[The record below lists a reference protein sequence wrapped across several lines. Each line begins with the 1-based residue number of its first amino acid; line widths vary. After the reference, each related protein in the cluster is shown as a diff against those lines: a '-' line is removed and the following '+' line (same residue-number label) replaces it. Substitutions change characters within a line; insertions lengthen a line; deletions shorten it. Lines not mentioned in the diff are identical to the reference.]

1 MLSKSELAIVLSK
14 MKVFD
19 EPELLK
25 EQYATD
31 SEVAAE
37 LLWSAYMNGDVKD
50 RIVADF
56 GCGTGILGIGCLLL
70 EAKKVFFVDSDS
82 KAIDVLKENLV
93 FAGKKE
99 DAEIVNRDVNEFN
112 RKADVVVQNPPFGT
126 KKRHAD
132 RAFLEKAMKTAD
144 IIYSFHK
151 PESLDFINRLS
162 KEKGFAVT
170 HVFRYS
176 LPIKKAFSFHKKR
189 VRQIGVACCRLEK
202 TR

>member
-1 MLSKSELAIVLSK
+1 MMLSKSELAIVLSK

-93 FAGKKE
+93 F
-99 DAEIVNRDVNEFN
+99 
-112 RKADVVVQNPPFGT
+112 
-126 KKRHAD
+126 
-132 RAFLEKAMKTAD
+132 
-144 IIYSFHK
+144 
-151 PESLDFINRLS
+151 
-162 KEKGFAVT
+162 
-170 HVFRYS
+170 
-176 LPIKKAFSFHKKR
+176 
-189 VRQIGVACCRLEK
+189 
-202 TR
+202 